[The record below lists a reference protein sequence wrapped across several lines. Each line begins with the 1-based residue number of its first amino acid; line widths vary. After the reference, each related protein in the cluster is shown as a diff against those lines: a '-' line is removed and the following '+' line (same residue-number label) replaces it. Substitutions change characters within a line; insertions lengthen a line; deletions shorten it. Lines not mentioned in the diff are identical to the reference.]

1 MANHRGVKFSKVTCW
16 YHEQGK
22 SCRHM
27 TSKNLL
33 QHSLTALLYLKFLLI
48 KQHEVPFIKISEATK
63 GQETEVKQ
71 KMVNVHECTNVT
83 NCKSHV
89 GLSTQFYTT
98 WLWFCS
104 RNPGSLWFF
113 LQTMEILTSA
123 SRVVDLHRRLQQGLN
138 SSLRNGLA
146 QQHSMFFLTHTW
158 HRLWRNNLDFFRN
171 GKSQIF
177 K

>member
-1 MANHRGVKFSKVTCW
+1 MLKHIANHRGVKFSKVTCW

-146 QQHSMFFLTHTW
+146 QRHSIFFKAHLAQTPEE
-158 HRLWRNNLDFFRN
+158 
-171 GKSQIF
+171 
-177 K
+177 